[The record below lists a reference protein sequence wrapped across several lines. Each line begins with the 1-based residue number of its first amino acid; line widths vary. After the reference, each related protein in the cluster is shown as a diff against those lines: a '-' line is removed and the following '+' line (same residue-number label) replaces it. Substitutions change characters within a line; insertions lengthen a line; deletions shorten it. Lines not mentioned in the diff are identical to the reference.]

1 MRLGSTHLAL
11 ATLVAGVFLVSAP
24 ALAEKGPSSDSLQ
37 RAEEDVARLRAELE
51 RVNREVAALKRAER
65 SVRNDYRLRER
76 MADAEAIAQRL
87 TQAESRARTMGS
99 APPAPRERSPLDVP
113 RPSPQ
118 DGAVEL
124 EAKADLLADQSR
136 RLDREADRLFKAA
149 TELRAR
155 RDLRRKAS
163 AWDRDPF
170 AGLESSKRSFAVATP
185 ATTKATGNTP
195 LTGDTTRGGSTTT
208 APPPPTL
215 TAGANSPEQTP
226 TALTPGAAAGGGA
239 TMDTSKGPTVA
250 TSSETAAAAKTSPLL
265 PTGTNDKQPF
275 DQRLYLD
282 PTTAAELRH
291 ALGTSSLGSDPDAL
305 EKAAATLR
313 ARSRRLGDESKA
325 LRVRSRMP

>member
-1 MRLGSTHLAL
+1 MRLSSTNFAL
-11 ATLVAGVFLVSAP
+11 ATLVAGVFFVSAP
-24 ALAEKGPSSDSLQ
+24 ALAEKSPPSDSLQ

-155 RDLRRKAS
+155 RDLRRKAN

-185 ATTKATGNTP
+185 ATKSASTP
-195 LTGDTTRGGSTTT
+195 PPTADTTRGGSQTTSQ
-208 APPPPTL
+208 PPPTL
-215 TAGANSPEQTP
+215 TAGTGSPETP
-226 TALTPGAAAGGGA
+226 TSLAPGAVAGGGA
-239 TMDTSKGPTVA
+239 TTDSSKGPTVA

-265 PTGTNDKQPF
+265 PTGTNDKQTL

-325 LRVRSRMP
+325 LRVRSQMP

>member
-1 MRLGSTHLAL
+1 MRLGSTNLAL
-11 ATLVAGVFLVSAP
+11 ATLVAGLFLVSAP
-24 ALAEKGPSSDSLQ
+24 ALAERSPPGDSLQ
-37 RAEEDVARLRAELE
+37 RAEGDVARLRAELQ
-51 RVNREVAALKRAER
+51 RVNAEVASLKRAER

-76 MADAEAIAQRL
+76 MADAEAIAQKL
-87 TQAESRARTMGS
+87 TQAESRARTLGS

-118 DGAVEL
+118 DGTVEL
-124 EAKADLLADQSR
+124 EAKADLLADQAR
-136 RLDREADRLFKAA
+136 RLDHEADRLFKAA

-155 RDLRRKAS
+155 RDLRRKAN

-185 ATTKATGNTP
+185 ATKSAGNTP
-195 LTGDTTRGGSTTT
+195 PTGETTRGGSTTT
-208 APPPPTL
+208 AQPPPTL
-215 TAGANSPEQTP
+215 TAGTGSTEQTP
-226 TALTPGAAAGGGA
+226 TALTPGPAAGGGA

-265 PTGTNDKQPF
+265 PTGTNDKQPL

-291 ALGTSSLGSDPDAL
+291 ALGTASLGSDPDAL

-325 LRVRSRMP
+325 LRVRSQMP